1 MIQIKNYTAGEN
13 QMIGFIKYI
22 NYKDGY
28 GYISI
33 PDRATL
39 TQLIYMIVITID
51 LRISRLRK
59 FYNNI
64 ACKSSVSSMTPII
77 FLW

>member
-33 PDRATL
+33 PDRAKKDIVSQIAITSWTPRGKNL
-39 TQLIYMIVITID
+39 AHGWSRRIY
-51 LRISRLRK
+51 
-59 FYNNI
+59 
-64 ACKSSVSSMTPII
+64 P
-77 FLW
+77 

>member
-51 LRISRLRK
+51 LRISTGN
-59 FYNNI
+59 F
-64 ACKSSVSSMTPII
+64 TII
-77 FLW
+77 

>member
-51 LRISRLRK
+51 LRISRHRK
-59 FYNNI
+59 FYKVI
-64 ACKSSVSSMTPII
+64 FTMTGYHKCKVMNH
-77 FLW
+77 LV

>member
-1 MIQIKNYTAGEN
+1 
-13 QMIGFIKYI
+13 MIGFIKYI

-51 LRISRLRK
+51 LRISRHRK

-64 ACKSSVSSMTPII
+64 ACKSSVSIGLTSRHSGSVKYLPSR
-77 FLW
+77 FLNKM